1 MSRQIF
7 GYTKAF
13 GGGPYVEFIAATTTD
28 TGGVLISVRN
38 QKGEYNT
45 IALPPEDARD
55 LGRALLG
62 EL

>member
-7 GYTKAF
+7 GYTKTF
-13 GGGPYVEFIAATTTD
+13 GAGPYVEFIAATVVN
-28 TGGVLISVRN
+28 GGVLIAVRN
-38 QKGEYNT
+38 EKGDYNT

-55 LGRALLG
+55 LGNALLG